1 MFQVWVSSIG
11 TAHRMM
17 TGRLAI
23 FSREASSISR
33 VNWWTLGAM
42 KSQTRDPDEVSDAPG
57 GDMIDTLTWLMQ
69 TSGSDRGGFFA
80 THPGT
85 DDRIAPIGPE
95 CRSLCVD
102 DAHRLRDHGGALAPL
117 DLDGHLARDPHAA
130 VLRLLGI
137 DEPLAKADA

>member
-42 KSQTRDPDEVSDAPG
+42 KSQTR
-57 GDMIDTLTWLMQ
+57 TQ
-69 TSGSDRGGFFA
+69 T
-80 THPGT
+80 
-85 DDRIAPIGPE
+85 
-95 CRSLCVD
+95 RSPMRRV
-102 DAHRLRDHGGALAPL
+102 AM
-117 DLDGHLARDPHAA
+117 
-130 VLRLLGI
+130 
-137 DEPLAKADA
+137 